1 MNKIV
6 LLGRL
11 VKDPELRYVEG
22 GRKYIQNSQLLWQE
36 ILNLP
41 QEKEKKILFQ

>member
-22 GRKYIQNSQLLWQE
+22 GESIYKIHNCCG
-36 ILNLP
+36 
-41 QEKEKKILFQ
+41 KKF